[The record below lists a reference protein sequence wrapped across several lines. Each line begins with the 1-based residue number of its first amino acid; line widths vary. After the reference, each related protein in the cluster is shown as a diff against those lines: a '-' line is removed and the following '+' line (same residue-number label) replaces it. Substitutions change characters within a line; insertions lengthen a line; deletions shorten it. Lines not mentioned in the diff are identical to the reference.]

1 MSEVPG
7 ESSLL
12 PVNQSGERSV
22 AVNTLEQ
29 VAPLAAPPTGA
40 ERVIAAVAHLLLLF
54 SLPGTLVTAIIWVT
68 QRKHSAFVSRQARQA
83 VMWQLMANVVI
94 IATLG
99 ILIGIAISSVGGAI
113 TAKGPSAANA
123 VLHLGGSLIGVYVL
137 LILAA
142 VYSAAS
148 AVIGALFALFGRDF
162 HYPLVGRRTRQ
173 PH

>member
-7 ESSLL
+7 DSSVL
-12 PVNQSGERSV
+12 PANQPGERSV
-22 AVNTLEQ
+22 AVNTQ
-29 VAPLAAPPTGA
+29 NAVALPASPPTGA

-54 SLPGTLVTAIIWVT
+54 SLPGTLVTAIIWLT

-94 IATLG
+94 IATIG

-113 TAKGPSAANA
+113 SAKGASANNA
-123 VLHLGGSLIGVYVL
+123 VLHLGGSLVGVYVL

>member
-1 MSEVPG
+1 MAIDG
-7 ESSLL
+7 EC
-12 PVNQSGERSV
+12 GDHR
-22 AVNTLEQ
+22 T
-29 VAPLAAPPTGA
+29 
-40 ERVIAAVAHLLLLF
+40 I
-54 SLPGTLVTAIIWVT
+54 
-68 QRKHSAFVSRQARQA
+68 
-83 VMWQLMANVVI
+83 
-94 IATLG
+94 G